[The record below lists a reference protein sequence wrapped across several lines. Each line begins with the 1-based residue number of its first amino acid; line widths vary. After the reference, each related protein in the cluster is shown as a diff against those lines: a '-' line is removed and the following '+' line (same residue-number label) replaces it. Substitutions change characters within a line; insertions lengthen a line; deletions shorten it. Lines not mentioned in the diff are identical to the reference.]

1 MTNATHTRLEQAN
14 GFYAAVSTL
23 LYTISVA
30 VKPETND
37 LTIEGNEYVV
47 ATFTRDLVRLARVV
61 NADGRL

>member
-37 LTIEGNEYVV
+37 LTIVV